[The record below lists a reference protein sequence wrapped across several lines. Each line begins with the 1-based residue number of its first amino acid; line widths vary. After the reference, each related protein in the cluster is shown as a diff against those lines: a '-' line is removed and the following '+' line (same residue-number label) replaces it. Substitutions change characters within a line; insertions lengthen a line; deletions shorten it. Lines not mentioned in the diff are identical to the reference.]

1 MLHTP
6 KYMEFSKTA
15 TPKRLLVLNQ
25 PEVSH
30 LIHELRQLT
39 ALTQV
44 QLAEVLG
51 VAYGTINRWENGH
64 IQPSPLALKQIWRL
78 IDKLSHSSSEAVRDG
93 SKQLLIRYF
102 SPERSG
108 M

>member
-1 MLHTP
+1 
-6 KYMEFSKTA
+6 MEFSKTT
-15 TPKRLLVLNQ
+15 TPECSLALNQ
-25 PEVSH
+25 PKVGK

-64 IQPSPLALKQIWRL
+64 IQPSPLALKQIWL
-78 IDKLSHSSSEAVRDG
+78 FMDKLSHSDSESLREG
-93 SKQLLIRYF
+93 SRKLLVQYF
-102 SPERSG
+102 LPERSG